1 IQRMAKS
8 DLEFC
13 EHMTFAKEISLRCQS
28 YLAYRFF
35 EKFPNVLVLLKDTP
49 STGKIEDL
57 KRLAGSSGMQYVL
70 SFPDVSFYKKDGM
83 AYARLAVQFYDKV
96 TGTLL
101 IDTTFVGD
109 WYNPGFEFACK
120 DSSLTCTIH
129 NSISQALEKVIYNV
143 AAGSPTL
150 KREKELWQQR
160 LDILQHD
167 QYTRSFDKSFITNII
182 PAKDSNITMGS
193 LYQLL
198 ISDDKTKFVGFF
210 LEKKDRQ
217 NFRQLSQSK
226 KDKNVRIMN
235 DKNIRDTG
243 YLNNIPETYAYIVKA
258 VKYKG
263 KWYYEKDN
271 VTYFK
276 PGDNTEGRLE
286 YFNNLQQ
293 WGFFKENSTIPDPDF
308 WETHLF
314 EKVKDL
320 RKDPNWDKYGTN
332 IWKMEEEENRNY
344 IGIYKFVADQLKGK
358 KSVQPITITEN

>member
-1 IQRMAKS
+1 
-8 DLEFC
+8 
-13 EHMTFAKEISLRCQS
+13 
-28 YLAYRFF
+28 
-35 EKFPNVLVLLKDTP
+35 
-49 STGKIEDL
+49 
-57 KRLAGSSGMQYVL
+57 
-70 SFPDVSFYKKDGM
+70 
-83 AYARLAVQFYDKV
+83 
-96 TGTLL
+96 
-101 IDTTFVGD
+101 
-109 WYNPGFEFACK
+109 
-120 DSSLTCTIH
+120 
-129 NSISQALEKVIYNV
+129 LEKVIYNV

-198 ISDDKTKFVGFF
+198 VSDDKTKFVGFF

-258 VKYKG
+258 VRYKG